1 MTDRRQERLSK
12 LYGSSAS
19 VEEKV
24 LTQLTV
30 ERICA
35 DMCDFYE
42 NFYANA
48 GPGAMVYAPNAEKE
62 SDSMFFLAVDQL
74 IAAQDDF
81 RNKEMDG
88 PADVMQKAITR
99 AESINPSKEALFI
112 INDKEH
118 MALIVYNR
126 ERPLSGPITA

>member
-1 MTDRRQERLSK
+1 MAEHRKERLSK
-12 LYGSSAS
+12 LYGAASS

-24 LTQLTV
+24 LTQLTI

-48 GPGAMVYAPNAEKE
+48 GPGAMVYVPDAEKE

-74 IAAQDDF
+74 IVAQEDL

-88 PADVMQKAITR
+88 PAEVMQKAITR
-99 AESINPSKEALFI
+99 AESIDPSKEAIFI
-112 INDKEH
+112 INDKDH